1 MFAAVA
7 TVNVEVPEPVTEV
20 GLNAPV
26 APVGSPVTLKLTAA
40 LKPFALVTV
49 GVYVVLPPWITVCE
63 LGEAVS
69 EKLAGRFTTSVT
81 VEVFTKLPLV
91 PVIVSV

>member
-1 MFAAVA
+1 M
-7 TVNVEVPEPVTEV
+7 TEV
-20 GLNAPV
+20 GLNVPV
-26 APVGSPVTLKLTAA
+26 APVGNPLTVKATA
-40 LKPFALVTV
+40 ELKPFAPVTV

-69 EKLAGRFTTSVT
+69 EKVGARFTTSVT
-81 VEVFTKLPLV
+81 GEFCTRLPLV